1 MKKEILEALTT
12 KFQGVSSAVLDRI
25 ANKLAKTITK
35 TEDIATAVEG
45 VTIQQIIDSYTD
57 SRVTE
62 ASETARKNAVNDYES
77 KYGLKDGVKTVDN
90 NSQETQGANVDA
102 TQQLMQQLMQRIATL
117 ESAKATESRKQQ
129 LDAVISRLPEPLRKP
144 YSRIALDT
152 MKDEEFTAMLGE
164 ITADVETIA
173 KESSAKGGV
182 FGQPKAPF
190 NVVNKTELTDAQKAA
205 ISHRSGAVQ
214 TDAQPF

>member
-25 ANKLAKTITK
+25 ATKLAKTITK
-35 TEDIATAVEG
+35 TEDLATAVEG

-102 TQQLMQQLMQRIATL
+102 TQQLMHRW
-117 ESAKATESRKQQ
+117 K
-129 LDAVISRLPEPLRKP
+129 
-144 YSRIALDT
+144 IAL
-152 MKDEEFTAMLGE
+152 KPVPCCKKQAL
-164 ITADVETIA
+164 ITAFYLNRRV
-173 KESSAKGGV
+173 SLLS
-182 FGQPKAPF
+182 
-190 NVVNKTELTDAQKAA
+190 
-205 ISHRSGAVQ
+205 
-214 TDAQPF
+214 

>member
-1 MKKEILEALTT
+1 MKKEILEALAA
-12 KFQGVSSAVLDRI
+12 KFEGVSSAVLDRI

-90 NSQETQGANVDA
+90 NPQGTQGANVDA

-117 ESAKATESRKQQ
+117 ESANATENRKQQ

-152 MKDEEFTAMLGE
+152 MKDEDFTAMLGE
-164 ITADVETIA
+164 ITADVETIV

-205 ISHRSGAVQ
+205 ISHRNGAVQ

>member
-1 MKKEILEALTT
+1 MKKEILEALAAR
-12 KFQGVSSAVLDRI
+12 FEGVSGAVLDRI

-35 TEDIATAVEG
+35 TEDIATTVEG

-102 TQQLMQQLMQRIATL
+102 TQQLMHRW
-117 ESAKATESRKQQ
+117 K
-129 LDAVISRLPEPLRKP
+129 
-144 YSRIALDT
+144 IAL
-152 MKDEEFTAMLGE
+152 KPVPCCKKQAL
-164 ITADVETIA
+164 ITAFYLNRRV
-173 KESSAKGGV
+173 SLLS
-182 FGQPKAPF
+182 
-190 NVVNKTELTDAQKAA
+190 
-205 ISHRSGAVQ
+205 
-214 TDAQPF
+214 

>member
-1 MKKEILEALTT
+1 M
-12 KFQGVSSAVLDRI
+12 LDRI

-90 NSQETQGANVDA
+90 NPQKTQGANVDA
-102 TQQLMQQLMQRIATL
+102 TQKLMHRW
-117 ESAKATESRKQQ
+117 K
-129 LDAVISRLPEPLRKP
+129 
-144 YSRIALDT
+144 IAL
-152 MKDEEFTAMLGE
+152 KPVPCCKKQAL
-164 ITADVETIA
+164 ITAFYLNRRV
-173 KESSAKGGV
+173 SLLS
-182 FGQPKAPF
+182 
-190 NVVNKTELTDAQKAA
+190 
-205 ISHRSGAVQ
+205 
-214 TDAQPF
+214 